1 MEFLPK
7 KKRKMYDNLC
17 KYALYSR
24 KMYVV
29 YYVYVSPYSC
39 ISIHFSPVHMKLK
52 MLQNIIPTY
61 IRQRAQKDHCRTYSF
76 HIPVNIEYFV
86 QHCLTSL
93 FSGLSAASKKW
104 SLFTLRPKRVPGGW
118 VHKKSFAN
126 PNMAE
131 FPNCGQIWIRI
142 WIQWIPKKN
151 LPELKVKGRVFRENV

>member
-1 MEFLPK
+1 
-7 KKRKMYDNLC
+7 MYDNLC

-118 VHKKSFAN
+118 VHKKSFAK
-126 PNMAE
+126 
-131 FPNCGQIWIRI
+131 
-142 WIQWIPKKN
+142 PKMDPMNTQKKPTWVESEGAS
-151 LPELKVKGRVFRENV
+151 LQGKCLTTLKHWTMD